1 MRTPPY
7 RIETNRLV
15 IRCWLPSDASLMKE
29 AVDTSLEHLRPWMAW
44 AHYDPQPIEDKI
56 ELIRGFRSRF
66 DAGDDFTYGIFSRDE
81 REALGG
87 TGLHTRVGDDAFDI
101 GYWVRFSAVGNGLAT
116 EVAAI
121 LTRVAFGVAEV
132 ERVEIRVDPAN
143 EASCRVARKLGYVE
157 EARLRRRLPGV
168 VPNSPKRDVVIFSML
183 AEEFADSPA
192 NTMSAGVV
200 AFDAAGRKLT

>member
-1 MRTPPY
+1 
-7 RIETNRLV
+7 
-15 IRCWLPSDASLMKE
+15 MKE

-44 AHYDPQPIEDKI
+44 GHYDPQPIEDKI